1 MAKNTSQN
9 PLCWDLVGV
18 SLGVGGLQFADGNL
32 EDGDEEKGLKAAYS
46 SD

>member
-9 PLCWDLVGV
+9 PLCWDLVGGQF
-18 SLGVGGLQFADGNL
+18 LAGLQFADGNL
-32 EDGDEEKGLKAAYS
+32 EDDDEEKGLKAAYS